1 MVKMLLDEEFEFKA
15 REIDALLQKREETRI
30 ERLSYTS
37 NENKENRKEN
47 PESRETTK
55 STSQVN
61 IIKHNKKK
69 TPDSSKAPRI
79 PVGLSKKRRLSGRKK
94 KELHNREDDLF
105 EEIYGKFAENYA
117 DLVAEHTQTLLKLEK
132 GRRSRDFAAL
142 SLFGASVGVF
152 VMLLVPMFWI

>member
-15 REIDALLQKREETRI
+15 REIDALLQKRDEIKI
-30 ERLSYTS
+30 ERLSDTYS
-37 NENKENRKEN
+37 ENKEN

-69 TPDSSKAPRI
+69 APDFSKAPRI
-79 PVGLSKKRRLSGRKK
+79 PVDLSKKRRSPVHKK

-132 GRRSRDFAAL
+132 SRRKRNFAVL
-142 SLFGASVGVF
+142 SVFGVSVGVF

>member
-15 REIDALLQKREETRI
+15 REIDALLQKRDEIKI
-30 ERLSYTS
+30 ERLSDAYS
-37 NENKENRKEN
+37 ENKEN

-69 TPDSSKAPRI
+69 TPDFSKAPRI
-79 PVGLSKKRRLSGRKK
+79 PVDLSKKRRSPVHKK

-132 GRRSRDFAAL
+132 GRRKRDFVVL
-142 SLFGASVGVF
+142 SVFGVSVGVF
-152 VMLLVPMFWI
+152 VMLLAPMFWS

>member
-15 REIDALLQKREETRI
+15 REIDALLQKRDEIKI
-30 ERLSYTS
+30 ERLSDTYS
-37 NENKENRKEN
+37 ENKEN

-69 TPDSSKAPRI
+69 TPDFSKAPRI
-79 PVGLSKKRRLSGRKK
+79 PVDLSKKRRSPVHKK

-132 GRRSRDFAAL
+132 GRRKRDFAVL
-142 SLFGASVGVF
+142 SVFGVSVGVF

>member
-1 MVKMLLDEEFEFKA
+1 MVKKLLDEEFEFKA
-15 REIDALLQKREETRI
+15 REIDALLQKREEIKIDRVSDTY
-30 ERLSYTS
+30 S
-37 NENKENRKEN
+37 ENKGNRKEN

-69 TPDSSKAPRI
+69 TPDFSKAPRI
-79 PVGLSKKRRLSGRKK
+79 PVDLSKKRRSPVHKK

-132 GRRSRDFAAL
+132 GRRKRDFAAL